1 MCLNKNRAKT
11 GRKRNML
18 RLLIILIDIDKLE
31 YIEINKLVKEREL
44 KDDGV
49 RYSFEQ
55 VKKMFKY
62 E

>member
-1 MCLNKNRAKT
+1 
-11 GRKRNML
+11 ML
-18 RLLIILIDIDKLE
+18 RILIILIDIDKLE

-44 KDDGV
+44 KDAGV